1 MLPPFLAPIQRPDT
15 VQPFLT
21 VDLRD
26 GDGSNI
32 LQTIF
37 DLIHGK
43 NYNDPQRFL
52 SRDYH
57 KLKSSLQHSSPSFQ
71 RFGT

>member
-1 MLPPFLAPIQRPDT
+1 MLPPFVAPIQRPEI

-26 GDGSNI
+26 GDGSHI
-32 LQTIF
+32 VQTIF

-57 KLKSSLQHSSPSFQ
+57 KLKSSMHYSSSPVG
-71 RFGT
+71 RFRR